1 MDGSFGGNSGW
12 QPHSDAITK
21 EVGVMSPAEKTTVA
35 SLTLRGFL
43 VVFLTCLLWGGSI
56 PAIKMSEHGFPP
68 LFMAT
73 ARITVAALLLLCYG
87 RLIREPV
94 MISREHFGHGALLG
108 LIFGLTM
115 IFLYL
120 GLVFTNADRGTIFY
134 STKPFWV
141 AMGAHF
147 LIADDRLNLIKVAGL
162 CLALFGVYLTFWSP
176 WGAGL
181 QGDWG
186 NIMEIGA
193 ALFFSATVLYT
204 KWLSNRE
211 KISHFQTLF
220 AMMLFSIPILTATA
234 MFLEWGHPVKF
245 YLKDFL
251 AFSYQTLGAQFLAY
265 VLWFWLIYRFPV
277 SQVASFT
284 FLVPLMGVILSTIL
298 LREPTPPSLWLG
310 LALVTG
316 GIILVNWP
324 RKKKADLKD

>member
-1 MDGSFGGNSGW
+1 
-12 QPHSDAITK
+12 
-21 EVGVMSPAEKTTVA
+21 MSAADKTTVA
-35 SLTLRGFL
+35 SLTFSGFL
-43 VVFLTCLLWGGSI
+43 VVLLTCLLWGGSI
-56 PAIKMSEHGFPP
+56 PTIKVSEHDFPP

-73 ARITVAALLLLCYG
+73 ARIAVATLLLLCYG

-94 MISREHFGHGALLG
+94 MISRVHFGHGALLG

-141 AMGAHF
+141 AVGAHF

-176 WGAGL
+176 GGAGL
-181 QGDWG
+181 EGDWG

-193 ALFFSATVLYT
+193 ALFFSATALYT

-220 AMMLFSIPILTATA
+220 AMMLFSIPILMATA
-234 MFLEWGHPVKF
+234 LFLEWDHPIKF

-251 AFSYQTLGAQFLAY
+251 AFSYQSVGAQFLAY

-284 FLVPLMGVILSTIL
+284 FLVPLVGVILSTVF
-298 LREPTPPSLWLG
+298 LREPAPPSLWLG

-324 RKKKADLKD
+324 RKKKEVLKV